1 MARRGD
7 KLCAAAALLLCL
19 LGPLPALAAAPDFG
33 AEPASHDARYAAVHV
48 LDTADHQQ
56 RPFAIVDKR
65 DARVYVF
72 DASGR
77 LIGASSVLLGLAPG
91 DTAIADIAQRA
102 PASLMAH
109 ERSTPSGRFESQPGH
124 NDKGE
129 AIVWIDYAASLA
141 IHRLRPAPAHERR
154 PERLA
159 SAVPDDNRISL
170 GCIIVPVA
178 FYDAVV
184 APLLGRQRGVVY
196 VLPETRPV
204 QALFGTD
211 ALQLAGG

>member
-1 MARRGD
+1 MAHRGD

-178 FYDAVV
+178 FYEAVV

>member
-1 MARRGD
+1 MARRAER
-7 KLCAAAALLLCL
+7 LCAAAALLLGSL
-19 LGPLPALAAAPDFG
+19 WSLPGHATAADFG
-33 AEPASHDARYAAVHV
+33 AEPASDDARYAAARV

-65 DARVYVF
+65 AARVYVF
-72 DASGR
+72 DADGH
-77 LIGASSVLLGLAPG
+77 LTGASNVLLGLAPG
-91 DTAIADIAQRA
+91 DTAIADIAQRH
-102 PASLMAH
+102 PSSLMPH

-129 AIVWIDYAASLA
+129 AIVWVDYAASLA
-141 IHRLRPAPAHERR
+141 IHRLRPAPAIERR
-154 PERLA
+154 AERLA
-159 SAVPDDNRISL
+159 SAAPGDNRISL

-178 FYDAVV
+178 FYEAVV

-196 VLPETRPV
+196 VLPEMRPV

>member
-178 FYDAVV
+178 FYEAVV